1 MATDRWGFLVAKV
14 VKQGQGVSDCRQPD
28 RKSKRTTMKKGGVVL
43 GGGGQFSEA
52 KLLLGW
58 RGEKYHSNNSTRDER
73 REGAGGDGEPVGM
86 L

>member
-14 VKQGQGVSDCRQPD
+14 VKQGQGVSDCSHPD
-28 RKSKRTTMKKGGVVL
+28 RKSKRTTMR

-73 REGAGGDGEPVGM
+73 REGTGGDGEPVGM